1 MTPREI
7 VIVSGK
13 GGTGKTTV
21 AASLAAFLAG
31 RALFCDADVDA
42 PNLQLL
48 LAPKT
53 LKSESFFGMPVAAV
67 NSGCCTG
74 CGLCD
79 RECRFNAITMVR
91 GKAVV
96 DSDACE
102 GCALC
107 LHLCPSKAVSMA
119 PVVKG
124 QIMESD
130 TAYGPLFH
138 GRLNPGAA
146 NSGKLVQQIKDSAR
160 RRAREASIPWIVVD
174 GPPGIACPALSAM
187 SGADLVLIVTEASR
201 SAQSDLKRLVET
213 IKPFRLSSA
222 VILNKAGLAPQEEQA
237 LFALCGELNLPFWG
251 ALPFRPDI
259 ARLQARAEP
268 PLDLIRPEMD
278 SLWEKILASFSD

>member
-21 AASLAAFLAG
+21 AASLAAFWAG

-222 VILNKAGLAPQEEQA
+222 VILNKAGLAPEKEAELESFCREQE
-237 LFALCGELNLPFWG
+237 LPLSG
-251 ALPFRPDI
+251 RIPFDSAI
-259 ARLQARAEP
+259 AQLQAQQRP
-268 PLDLIRPEMD
+268 PLDLIKGE
-278 SLWEKILASFSD
+278 ILQIQRIVEERLL